1 MSRGHG
7 WVLFLLVAYD
17 KRGPGLSR
25 GWVGLE
31 LNIFR
36 FLMKC
41 RRWGKPIRALSR
53 AWFSAGAVL
62 AGVRESAVLRRLVL
76 PSQVKETL
84 GWLKGSWTRRPEA
97 PVP

>member
-31 LNIFR
+31 LYIFR

-62 AGVRESAVLRRLVL
+62 AGVRESAVYGGSSCQARSKRPVMAD
-76 PSQVKETL
+76 
-84 GWLKGSWTRRPEA
+84 GSWTRRPEA